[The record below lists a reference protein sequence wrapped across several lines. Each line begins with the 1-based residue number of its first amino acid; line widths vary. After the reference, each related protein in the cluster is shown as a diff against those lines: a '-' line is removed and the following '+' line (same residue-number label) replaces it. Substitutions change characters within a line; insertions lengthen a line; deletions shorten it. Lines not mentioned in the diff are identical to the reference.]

1 MGCSHCSACIDGPAP
16 RVEVLKEEVESP
28 CEAMERWAKY
38 TPDVEEPLEDPSHS
52 AQGRGT
58 SCCSWN
64 LGIQAIQNWQ
74 CSWWRL
80 GHNPAAKISEPPT
93 SLIIRMHGEFEE
105 NVTQWITDIAGICGK
120 MHKGVWSTNS
130 DKIQEQCED
139 QNKKK
144 YRTNKQI
151 LSWLISES
159 LDEKLWKK

>member
-120 MHKGVWSTNS
+120 MHKGRWFDLPILIRFKNS
-130 DKIQEQCED
+130 A
-139 QNKKK
+139 
-144 YRTNKQI
+144 RTKTRRNTER
-151 LSWLISES
+151 ISRY
-159 LDEKLWKK
+159 WVG